1 MNSTLALAAVPLP
14 WLPLLPLFPL
24 LLILLLLW
32 RRSRALA
39 TALAP
44 WAAVPALLL
53 ALYAALYAALGPAL
67 SATVLG
73 AALTGPTVSL
83 AAPAAPP
90 MALEWPQLLLGLRF
104 GLDGLGTVFLL
115 LAGLLWSLAGWA
127 AQIYH
132 RHDERRHALW
142 GFWLAALSGNLWL
155 IVAQDAIGF
164 YAGFALMSFAAYGLV
179 VHARSADAWRAG
191 RVYLIMAVLG
201 EALLLSGLLLRVAGS
216 ESLAL
221 PLAANGGQHASL
233 STALIFLGFGVKAG
247 VLGLHLWLPLAH
259 PVAPTP
265 ASAVLSGVMIKAG
278 LLGWM
283 RFLPLSTEPWP
294 LLGAAALL
302 LGLLAALIAVLIGLT
317 QRQPKVLLAYSSI
330 SQMGFMTLGI
340 GAALLHPG
348 GWPALAP
355 ALALYALHHGLAKGA
370 LFLGVAAVAQA
381 TGAARRWALAMQAL
395 PALALAGLPLSS
407 GFWAKDGLKQALS
420 SLPAPWPEALT
431 WLLPI
436 GALGTTL
443 LMLRLLWLQAH
454 PQAEP
459 HAQAHAHADSAIT
472 ANTVATAITGG
483 TATTAATSAPGTTS
497 TAAPA
502 SGHATPTLRA
512 PWLALLLASLALGV
526 PGLLVFLGIAPPGL
540 PPPFA
545 AAPALAFPALS
556 FALAMLPLLLGA
568 ALAGAALHWSGYT
581 LTGRPHSS
589 HSQPLRTPPQIT
601 PGDLLGLIEAPLQR
615 FWLAMLALSAQLDRY
630 RGPSPT
636 PAHRWPRTLWL
647 EERQLRRLPV
657 AGAALLALLL
667 LMALL
672 MR

>member
-1 MNSTLALAAVPLP
+1 MSSTLALAAVPLP

-39 TALAP
+39 AALSP
-44 WAAVPALLL
+44 WAAVPALLV
-53 ALYAALYAALGPAL
+53 ALYAAVYA
-67 SATVLG
+67 TLG
-73 AALTGPTVSL
+73 ADLTGPAVSL

-90 MALEWPQLLLGLRF
+90 SALEWPQLLLGLHF

-127 AQIYH
+127 AHRYH
-132 RHDERRHALW
+132 RHDDRRHALW

-179 VHARSADAWRAG
+179 VHARSAAAWRAG

-201 EALLLSGLLLRVAGS
+201 EALLLAGLLLRVAGS

-221 PLAANGGQHASL
+221 PLAGNGGQHASL
-233 STALIFLGFGVKAG
+233 ATALIFLGFGVKAG

-265 ASAVLSGVMIKAG
+265 ASAVLSGVMIKVG

-283 RFLPLSTEPWP
+283 RFLPLGAEPWP

-348 GWPALAP
+348 AWPALAP
-355 ALALYALHHGLAKGA
+355 ALALYALHHGLAKGT
-370 LFLGVAAVAQA
+370 LFLGVAALAQA

-443 LMLRLLWLQAH
+443 LMLRLLWLQGQA
-454 PQAEP
+454 QAEP
-459 HAQAHAHADSAIT
+459 HA
-472 ANTVATAITGG
+472 G
-483 TATTAATSAPGTTS
+483 
-497 TAAPA
+497 
-502 SGHATPTLRA
+502 GHATPTLRA

-526 PGLLVFLGIAPPGL
+526 PGLLVFLGIAPLGL
-540 PPPFA
+540 ALPFA
-545 AAPALAFPALS
+545 AAPALAYPAFSL
-556 FALAMLPLLLGA
+556 ALAMLPLLLGA

-581 LTGRPHSS
+581 LTGRPHGS
-589 HSQPLRTPPQIT
+589 HSQPKRTLPQIT

-636 PAHRWPRTLWL
+636 PAHRWPRALWL

-657 AGAALLALLL
+657 AGAVLLALLL

>member
-39 TALAP
+39 ATLAP
-44 WAAVPALLL
+44 WAAVPALLV
-53 ALYAALYAALGPAL
+53 ALYAALGA
-67 SATVLG
+67 AFGADLG
-73 AALTGPTVSL
+73 ADLGSALTGP
-83 AAPAAPP
+83 AGGIAPSAAPP
-90 MALEWPQLLLGLRF
+90 LALEWPQLLLGLRF

-127 AQIYH
+127 AQRYH
-132 RHDERRHALW
+132 RHDQRRHALW

-201 EALLLSGLLLRVAGS
+201 EALLLSGLLLRVAGTDS
-216 ESLAL
+216 IAL
-221 PLAANGGQHASL
+221 PLAANGGAHANL
-233 STALIFLGFGVKAG
+233 ATVLIFLGFGVKAG

-283 RFLPLSTEPWP
+283 RFLPLGAEPWP

-302 LGLLAALIAVLIGLT
+302 LGLLAALIAVPIGLT

-348 GWPALAP
+348 AWPVLAP

-370 LFLGVAAVAQA
+370 LFLGVVAVEQA
-381 TGAARRWALAMQAL
+381 KDAARRWALAMQAL

-420 SLPAPWPEALT
+420 SLPAPWPEALS

-443 LMLRLLWLQAH
+443 LMLRLLWLQAQ

-459 HAQAHAHADSAIT
+459 DAHSATI
-472 ANTVATAITGG
+472 AATATASTGG
-483 TATTAATSAPGTTS
+483 TATTYATSALGANNA
-497 TAAPA
+497 AAPA
-502 SGHATPTLRA
+502 GGHASPTLRA
-512 PWLALLLASLALGV
+512 PWLALLLASLALGA

-540 PPPFA
+540 ALPFA
-545 AAPALAFPALS
+545 AAQAPAYPALS
-556 FALAMLPLLLGA
+556 VALAMLPQLLGA
-568 ALAGAALHWSGYT
+568 ALAGAALRWSGYT
-581 LTGRPHSS
+581 LTGRAHNQR
-589 HSQPLRTPPQIT
+589 SQTKRSTLPQIT

-615 FWLAMLALSAQLDRY
+615 FWLAMLALSVRLDRY
-630 RGPSPT
+630 RGPNPT

>member
-44 WAAVPALLL
+44 WAAVPALLV
-53 ALYAALYAALGPAL
+53 ALYAALYAALVPTL
-67 SATVLG
+67 SATILG

-90 MALEWPQLLLGLRF
+90 LALEWPQLLLGLRF

-221 PLAANGGQHASL
+221 PLEGNGGQHASL

-283 RFLPLSTEPWP
+283 RFLPLGAEPWP

-348 GWPALAP
+348 AWPALAP
-355 ALALYALHHGLAKGA
+355 ALALYALHHGLAKGT

-420 SLPAPWPEALT
+420 GLPAPWPEALT

-454 PQAEP
+454 PQADP
-459 HAQAHAHADSAIT
+459 HA
-472 ANTVATAITGG
+472 G
-483 TATTAATSAPGTTS
+483 
-497 TAAPA
+497 
-502 SGHATPTLRA
+502 GHATPTLRA

-526 PGLLVFLGIAPPGL
+526 PGLLVFLGIAPLGL
-540 PPPFA
+540 PLPFA
-545 AAPALAFPALS
+545 AAPALAYPAFSL
-556 FALAMLPLLLGA
+556 ALAMLPLLLGA

-581 LTGRPHSS
+581 LTGRQHSPHSPHSS
-589 HSQPLRTPPQIT
+589 HSQPKRTLPQIT
-601 PGDLLGLIEAPLQR
+601 PGDLLSLIEAPLLR

-657 AGAALLALLL
+657 AGAVLLALLL

>member
-39 TALAP
+39 AALAP

-53 ALYAALYAALGPAL
+53 ALYAAFGAAL
-67 SATVLG
+67 SATL
-73 AALTGPTVSL
+73 AGPAVSL

-127 AQIYH
+127 THRYH

-221 PLAANGGQHASL
+221 PLEGNGGAHASL

-265 ASAVLSGVMIKAG
+265 ASTVLSGVMIKAG

-283 RFLPLSTEPWP
+283 RFLPLGAEPWP

-348 GWPALAP
+348 AWPALAP
-355 ALALYALHHGLAKGA
+355 ALALYALHHGLAKGT
-370 LFLGVAAVAQA
+370 LFLGVAALAQA
-381 TGAARRWALAMQAL
+381 TGTARRWALAMQAL

-443 LMLRLLWLQAH
+443 LMLRLLWLQAQ

-459 HAQAHAHADSAIT
+459 
-472 ANTVATAITGG
+472 
-483 TATTAATSAPGTTS
+483 AAG
-497 TAAPA
+497 
-502 SGHATPTLRA
+502 GHASPTLRA

-526 PGLLVFLGIAPPGL
+526 PGLLVFLGIAPLGL
-540 PPPFA
+540 PLPFA
-545 AAPALAFPALS
+545 AAPALAYPAFSL
-556 FALAMLPLLLGA
+556 ALAMLPLLLGA

-581 LTGRPHSS
+581 LTGRQHSPHSPHSS
-589 HSQPLRTPPQIT
+589 HSQPTRTLPQIT
-601 PGDLLGLIEAPLQR
+601 PGDLLSLIEAPLQR

-657 AGAALLALLL
+657 AGAVLLALLL

>member
-1 MNSTLALAAVPLP
+1 MNSTLALAAAPLP

-24 LLILLLLW
+24 LLVLLLLW

-53 ALYAALYAALGPAL
+53 ALYAAL
-67 SATVLG
+67 G
-73 AALTGPTVSL
+73 AALAGPVASPSPTT
-83 AAPAAPP
+83 APP
-90 MALEWPQLLLGLRF
+90 LALEWPQLLLGLRF

-127 AQIYH
+127 AKAYH
-132 RHDERRHALW
+132 RHDDRRHALW

-179 VHARSADAWRAG
+179 VHARSAAAWRAG

-221 PLAANGGQHASL
+221 PLEGNGGTHASL

-283 RFLPLSTEPWP
+283 RFLPLGAEPWP

-317 QRQPKVLLAYSSI
+317 QRQSKVLLAYSSI

-348 GWPALAP
+348 AWPALAP
-355 ALALYALHHGLAKGA
+355 ALALYALHHGLAKGT
-370 LFLGVAAVAQA
+370 LFLGVVAAQA
-381 TGAARRWALAMQAL
+381 QAAGAARRWALAAQAL

-454 PQAEP
+454 PQADP
-459 HAQAHAHADSAIT
+459 DAHAHA
-472 ANTVATAITGG
+472 ATAASADTE
-483 TATTAATSAPGTTS
+483 TAATAAPGTAGA
-497 TAAPA
+497 AAPA
-502 SGHATPTLRA
+502 GGHTAPTLRA

-526 PGLLVFLGIAPPGL
+526 PGLLVFLGIAPLGL
-540 PPPFA
+540 PLPFS
-545 AAPALAFPALS
+545 AAPALAYPALS

-568 ALAGAALHWSGYT
+568 ALTGAALHWSGHT
-581 LTGRPHSS
+581 LTGRPHSR
-589 HSQPLRTPPQIT
+589 HRRPMRALPQIT
-601 PGDLLGLIEAPLQR
+601 PGDLLGLIEPPLQR
-615 FWLAMLALSAQLDRY
+615 FWLAMLALSARLDRY

>member
-1 MNSTLALAAVPLP
+1 
-14 WLPLLPLFPL
+14 
-24 LLILLLLW
+24 
-32 RRSRALA
+32 
-39 TALAP
+39 
-44 WAAVPALLL
+44 
-53 ALYAALYAALGPAL
+53 
-67 SATVLG
+67 
-73 AALTGPTVSL
+73 
-83 AAPAAPP
+83 
-90 MALEWPQLLLGLRF
+90 
-104 GLDGLGTVFLL
+104 
-115 LAGLLWSLAGWA
+115 
-127 AQIYH
+127 
-132 RHDERRHALW
+132 
-142 GFWLAALSGNLWL
+142 
-155 IVAQDAIGF
+155 
-164 YAGFALMSFAAYGLV
+164 
-179 VHARSADAWRAG
+179 
-191 RVYLIMAVLG
+191 MAVLG

-221 PLAANGGQHASL
+221 PLEGNGGAHASL

-265 ASAVLSGVMIKAG
+265 ASTVLSGVMIKAG

-283 RFLPLSTEPWP
+283 RFLPLGAEPWP

-348 GWPALAP
+348 AWPALAP
-355 ALALYALHHGLAKGA
+355 ALALYALHHGLAKGT
-370 LFLGVAAVAQA
+370 LFLGVAALAQA
-381 TGAARRWALAMQAL
+381 TGTARRWALAMQAL

-443 LMLRLLWLQAH
+443 LMLRLLWLQAQ

-459 HAQAHAHADSAIT
+459 
-472 ANTVATAITGG
+472 
-483 TATTAATSAPGTTS
+483 AAG
-497 TAAPA
+497 
-502 SGHATPTLRA
+502 GHASPTLRA

-526 PGLLVFLGIAPPGL
+526 PGLLVFLGIAPLGL
-540 PPPFA
+540 PLPFA
-545 AAPALAFPALS
+545 AAPALAYPAFSL
-556 FALAMLPLLLGA
+556 ALAMLPLLLGA

-581 LTGRPHSS
+581 LTGRPHSPHSPHSS
-589 HSQPLRTPPQIT
+589 HSQPTRTLPQIT
-601 PGDLLGLIEAPLQR
+601 PGDLLSLIEAPLQR

>member
-1 MNSTLALAAVPLP
+1 MSSTLALAAVPLP

-39 TALAP
+39 AALSP
-44 WAAVPALLL
+44 WAAVPALLV
-53 ALYAALYAALGPAL
+53 ALYAAVYA
-67 SATVLG
+67 TLG
-73 AALTGPTVSL
+73 ADLTGPAVSL

-90 MALEWPQLLLGLRF
+90 SALEWPQLLLGLRF

-127 AQIYH
+127 AHRYH
-132 RHDERRHALW
+132 RHDDRRHALW

-179 VHARSADAWRAG
+179 VHARSAAAWRAG

-201 EALLLSGLLLRVAGS
+201 EALLLAGLLLRVAGS

-221 PLAANGGQHASL
+221 PLAGNGGQHASL
-233 STALIFLGFGVKAG
+233 ATALIFLGFGVKAG

-265 ASAVLSGVMIKAG
+265 ASAVLSGVMIKVG

-283 RFLPLSTEPWP
+283 RFLPLGAEPWP

-348 GWPALAP
+348 AWPALAP
-355 ALALYALHHGLAKGA
+355 ALALYALHHGLAKGT
-370 LFLGVAAVAQA
+370 LFLGVAALAQA

-443 LMLRLLWLQAH
+443 LMLRLLWLQGQA
-454 PQAEP
+454 QAEP
-459 HAQAHAHADSAIT
+459 HA
-472 ANTVATAITGG
+472 G
-483 TATTAATSAPGTTS
+483 
-497 TAAPA
+497 
-502 SGHATPTLRA
+502 GHATPTLRA

-526 PGLLVFLGIAPPGL
+526 PGLLVFLGIAPLGL
-540 PPPFA
+540 ALPFA
-545 AAPALAFPALS
+545 AAPALAYPAFSL
-556 FALAMLPLLLGA
+556 ALAMLPLLLGA

-581 LTGRPHSS
+581 LTGRPHGS
-589 HSQPLRTPPQIT
+589 HSQPKRTLPQIT
-601 PGDLLGLIEAPLQR
+601 PGDLLGLIEAPLLR

>member
-39 TALAP
+39 AALAP
-44 WAAVPALLL
+44 WAAVPALLV
-53 ALYAALYAALGPAL
+53 ALYAALYAALVPTL
-67 SATVLG
+67 SATILG

-90 MALEWPQLLLGLRF
+90 LALEWPQLLLGLRF

-221 PLAANGGQHASL
+221 PLEGNGGQHASL

-283 RFLPLSTEPWP
+283 RFLPLGAEPWP

-348 GWPALAP
+348 AWPALAP
-355 ALALYALHHGLAKGA
+355 ALALYALHHGLAKGT

-420 SLPAPWPEALT
+420 GLPAPWPEALT

-454 PQAEP
+454 PQADP
-459 HAQAHAHADSAIT
+459 HA
-472 ANTVATAITGG
+472 G
-483 TATTAATSAPGTTS
+483 
-497 TAAPA
+497 
-502 SGHATPTLRA
+502 GHATPTLRA

-526 PGLLVFLGIAPPGL
+526 PGLLVFLGIAPLGL
-540 PPPFA
+540 PLPFA
-545 AAPALAFPALS
+545 AAPALAYPAFSL
-556 FALAMLPLLLGA
+556 ALAMLPLLLGA

-581 LTGRPHSS
+581 LTGRQHSPHSPHSS
-589 HSQPLRTPPQIT
+589 HSQPKRTLPQIT
-601 PGDLLGLIEAPLQR
+601 PGDLLSLIEAPLLR

-657 AGAALLALLL
+657 AGAVLLALLL

>member
-44 WAAVPALLL
+44 WAAVPALLV
-53 ALYAALYAALGPAL
+53 ALYAALYAALVPTL
-67 SATVLG
+67 SATILG

-90 MALEWPQLLLGLRF
+90 LALEWPQLLLGLRF

-221 PLAANGGQHASL
+221 PLEGNGGQHASL

-265 ASAVLSGVMIKAG
+265 ASTVLSGVMIKAG

-283 RFLPLSTEPWP
+283 RFLPLGAEPWP

-348 GWPALAP
+348 AWPALAP
-355 ALALYALHHGLAKGA
+355 ALALYALHHGLAKGT

-420 SLPAPWPEALT
+420 GLPAPWPEALT

-454 PQAEP
+454 PQADP
-459 HAQAHAHADSAIT
+459 HA
-472 ANTVATAITGG
+472 G
-483 TATTAATSAPGTTS
+483 
-497 TAAPA
+497 
-502 SGHATPTLRA
+502 GHATPTLRA

-526 PGLLVFLGIAPPGL
+526 PGLLVFLGIAPLGL
-540 PPPFA
+540 PLPFA
-545 AAPALAFPALS
+545 AAPALAYPAFSL
-556 FALAMLPLLLGA
+556 ALAMLPLLLGA

-581 LTGRPHSS
+581 LTGRQHSPHSPHSS
-589 HSQPLRTPPQIT
+589 HSQPKRTLPQIT
-601 PGDLLGLIEAPLQR
+601 PGDLLSLIEAPLLR

-657 AGAALLALLL
+657 AGAVLLALLL

>member
-1 MNSTLALAAVPLP
+1 MSSTLALAAVPLP

-39 TALAP
+39 AALSP
-44 WAAVPALLL
+44 WAAVPALLV
-53 ALYAALYAALGPAL
+53 ALYAAVYA
-67 SATVLG
+67 TLG
-73 AALTGPTVSL
+73 ADLTGPAVSL

-90 MALEWPQLLLGLRF
+90 SALEWPQLLLGLRF

-127 AQIYH
+127 AHRYH
-132 RHDERRHALW
+132 RHDDRRHALW

-179 VHARSADAWRAG
+179 VHARSAAAWRAG

-201 EALLLSGLLLRVAGS
+201 EALLLAGLLLRVAGS

-221 PLAANGGQHASL
+221 PLAGNGGQHASL
-233 STALIFLGFGVKAG
+233 ATALIFLGFGVKAG

-265 ASAVLSGVMIKAG
+265 ASAVLSGVMIKVG

-283 RFLPLSTEPWP
+283 RFLPLGAEPWP

-348 GWPALAP
+348 AWPALAP
-355 ALALYALHHGLAKGA
+355 ALALYALHHGLAKGT
-370 LFLGVAAVAQA
+370 LFLGVAALAQA

-443 LMLRLLWLQAH
+443 LMLRLLWLQGQA
-454 PQAEP
+454 QAEP
-459 HAQAHAHADSAIT
+459 HA
-472 ANTVATAITGG
+472 G
-483 TATTAATSAPGTTS
+483 
-497 TAAPA
+497 
-502 SGHATPTLRA
+502 GHATPTLRA

-526 PGLLVFLGIAPPGL
+526 PGLLVFLGIAPLGL
-540 PPPFA
+540 ALPFA
-545 AAPALAFPALS
+545 AAPALAYPAFSL
-556 FALAMLPLLLGA
+556 ALAMLPLLLGA

-581 LTGRPHSS
+581 LTGRPHGS
-589 HSQPLRTPPQIT
+589 HSQPKRTLPQIT

-636 PAHRWPRTLWL
+636 PAHRWPRALWL

-657 AGAALLALLL
+657 AGAVLLALLL

>member
-1 MNSTLALAAVPLP
+1 MTNLFALQAVPPL
-14 WLPLLPLFPL
+14 WLPLLALWPL
-24 LLILLLLW
+24 LLLGLLLW
-32 RRSRALA
+32 PRSRALA
-39 TALAP
+39 AALAP

-53 ALYAALYAALGPAL
+53 ALYATLGTALISHPDPLSTLPA
-67 SATVLG
+67 G
-73 AALTGPTVSL
+73 AAHPT
-83 AAPAAPP
+83 
-90 MALEWPQLLLGLRF
+90 LEWPHLLLGLRF
-104 GLDGLGTVFLL
+104 GLDATGSIFLL
-115 LAGLLWSLAGWA
+115 LAGLLWTLAGWA
-127 AQIYH
+127 AHIYH
-132 RHDERRHALW
+132 RHDAHRHALW

-179 VHARSADAWRAG
+179 VHARSAAAWRAG

-201 EALLLSGLLLRVAGS
+201 EALLLSGLLLRVAGN
-216 ESLAL
+216 ESIAL
-221 PLAANGGQHASL
+221 PLAANGGPHASL
-233 STALIFLGFGVKAG
+233 ATVLIFLGFGVKAG

-283 RFLPLSTEPWP
+283 RFLPLGAEPWP
-294 LLGAAALL
+294 LLGAAALG
-302 LGLLAALIAVLIGLT
+302 LGLLAALVAVLIGLT

-348 GWPALAP
+348 AWPALAP
-355 ALALYALHHGLAKGA
+355 ALALYALHHGLAKGT
-370 LFLGVAAVAQA
+370 LFLGVAALAQA

-407 GFWAKDGLKQALS
+407 GFWAKNGLKQALS

-589 HSQPLRTPPQIT
+589 HSQPKRTLPQIT